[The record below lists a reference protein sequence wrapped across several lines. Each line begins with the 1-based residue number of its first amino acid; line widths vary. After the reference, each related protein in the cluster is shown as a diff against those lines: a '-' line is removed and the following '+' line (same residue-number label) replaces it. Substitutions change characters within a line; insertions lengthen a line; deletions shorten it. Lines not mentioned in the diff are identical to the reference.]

1 MKSFLCLTLSVLLLI
16 ACLAGCGS
24 SDGAVTQTEAPA
36 AAGAESVTF
45 VFSQS
50 EDIQS
55 TKGRLQA
62 DFLLGRKLCGFA
74 H

>member
-1 MKSFLCLTLSVLLLI
+1 MKRFLCLTLSVLLLI
-16 ACLAGCGS
+16 GCLAGCGS

-36 AAGAESVTF
+36 AAGAENVTF

-55 TKGRLQA
+55 TNQFNDNSIVNISIFG
-62 DFLLGRKLCGFA
+62 LLFD
-74 H
+74 